1 MRDVIG
7 SDFFSL
13 GDIKFRNVILR
24 QTKWTLKSGVY
35 ALIFLMNL
43 VAILWQRFDVKFNLI
58 IN

>member
-24 QTKWTLKSGVY
+24 QTKWALKSGVY
-35 ALIFLMNL
+35 ALIFFDEFGGDFM
-43 VAILWQRFDVKFNLI
+43 ATIWQRF
-58 IN
+58 